1 MKFSVYLKSHAAP
14 IVYFFACFG
23 LAGAVMYLY
32 GRSAEPVLY
41 TGVLCAAAG
50 AGLIAVDFVHEKRRA
65 ASVRDAASR
74 LPAQL
79 VKLPCRGGTE
89 EEYRA
94 LVNKL
99 YESYNDSI
107 AAGER
112 RYRDMQ
118 EYYTLWAHQIKTPIA
133 AIGLILQSAEFPQR
147 CELSAKLASIEQY
160 ADMVMNYV
168 RLTGDGNDFVFRSC
182 RLDAVIRPAIRR
194 FSQLFILKKL
204 SVKYVKTDETA
215 LTDEK
220 WLRFVIEQLLSNS
233 LKYTEKGGI
242 TITVTP
248 LSEVVIEDTGV
259 GILPEDLPRVCER
272 GYTGMNGRRERS
284 STGIGLYLCRM
295 IIKKLGHSMKIES
308 QPGKGT
314 RVTIDLSHVSVS
326 AE

>member
-1 MKFSVYLKSHAAP
+1 
-14 IVYFFACFG
+14 
-23 LAGAVMYLY
+23 MYLY

-50 AGLIAVDFVHEKRRA
+50 AGLIAVDFVREKRRA

-107 AAGER
+107 AAGEH

-204 SVKYVKTDETA
+204 SVKYVKTDEAA

-259 GILPEDLPRVCER
+259 GISAQDLPRIFEQ
-272 GYTGMNGRRERS
+272 GFTGRNGRADKQAS
-284 STGIGLYLCRM
+284 GIGLALSARVM
-295 IIKKLGHSMKIES
+295 DRLGHALSCES
-308 QPGKGT
+308 TPGKST
-314 RVTIDLSHVSVS
+314 RMTLDLRSQ
-326 AE
+326 ALERE